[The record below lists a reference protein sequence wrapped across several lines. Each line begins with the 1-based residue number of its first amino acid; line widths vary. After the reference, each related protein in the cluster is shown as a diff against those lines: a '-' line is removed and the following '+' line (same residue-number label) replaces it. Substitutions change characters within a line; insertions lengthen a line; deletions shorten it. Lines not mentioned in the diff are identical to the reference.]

1 MTVQTEVDELCCIAL
16 NISTADIE
24 AAVLSH
30 YGNHHA
36 AMKVNAAL
44 KCLAASGIMLLIC
57 VSWQHCTGTFQHQCH
72 QALINRKTVTQVLQ
86 ARDICSANP
95 TEGQSGGSYNF
106 GVPPIPEAGEQSHLV

>member
-1 MTVQTEVDELCCIAL
+1 MCPAGQVDHAGIPEMTVQTEVDELCCIANAL

-57 VSWQHCTGTFQHQCH
+57 VSWQHCTRN
-72 QALINRKTVTQVLQ
+72 L
-86 ARDICSANP
+86 SASVS
-95 TEGQSGGSYNF
+95 SG
-106 GVPPIPEAGEQSHLV
+106 SH